1 MSFNLPIFPPYP
13 SAIEV
18 GQKEGREDGKV
29 EGHLLGINV
38 VGAVVGKWDG
48 SAVDGEKVG
57 RKVGEL
63 EGKVVGLSV
72 VG

>member
-1 MSFNLPIFPPYP
+1 M
-13 SAIEV
+13 
-18 GQKEGREDGKV
+18 
-29 EGHLLGINV
+29 LGINV

-48 SAVDGEKVG
+48 SDVDGEKVG

-63 EGKVVGLSV
+63 EGKVVGLSA